1 MKPHT
6 IAVLQALLV
15 TFLWSTSWVLI
26 KFGLVD
32 IPPLTFAGLRYALAF
47 LILLPFTL
55 SSKGR
60 RELKSLSS
68 RQWGLLLLLGLLFYA
83 VVQGSQFF
91 GLAFLPAATVSLILG
106 FTTLVVALMGVF
118 WLAEQP
124 GWMGWLG
131 ITLSMIGAVVYFYPV
146 ELPGSQYFA
155 LFIVTIGML
164 ANAVS
169 AVLGRSI
176 NQRENIPPLIVTTV
190 SMGFGAAL
198 LLAAGTI
205 TQGIPYLTAKN
216 WIIILWLALVNTAFA
231 FTLWNHTLRSL
242 PAMESSI
249 INSTMLVQI
258 ALLAWLVLGEA
269 LTYKEW
275 LGLLLVG
282 AGVLV
287 VQLRLK

>member
-15 TFLWSTSWVLI
+15 AFLWSTSWVLI

-32 IPPLTFAGLRYALAF
+32 IPPLTFAGVRYALAF

-55 SSKGR
+55 GSKGR

-83 VVQGSQFF
+83 IVQGTQFY
-91 GLAFLPAATVSLILG
+91 GLAYLPAATVSLILN
-106 FTTLVVALMGVF
+106 FTTLIVALMGVF
-118 WLAEQP
+118 WLAERP

-131 ITLSMIGAVVYFYPV
+131 IALSMIGVVVYFYPV
-146 ELPGSQYFA
+146 DLPGSQFFA
-155 LFIVTIGML
+155 IFIVTIGML
-164 ANAVS
+164 VNAVS
-169 AVLGRSI
+169 AVLGRRI
-176 NQRENIPPLIVTTV
+176 NHEENIPPLIVTTV
-190 SMGFGAAL
+190 SMGFGAAI
-198 LLAAGTI
+198 LLAAGSI
-205 TQGIPYLTAKN
+205 TQGIPHLTAEN
-216 WIIILWLALVNTAFA
+216 WAVIIWLALVNTAFA

-249 INSTMLVQI
+249 INSTMLIQI
-258 ALLAWLVLGEA
+258 ALLAWLVLGEE
-269 LTYKEW
+269 LTGKEW
-275 LGLLLVG
+275 LGLILVG

-287 VQLRLK
+287 VQIRSK

>member
-55 SSKGR
+55 GSKRR

-83 VVQGSQFF
+83 VVQGTQFY
-91 GLAFLPAATVSLILG
+91 GLAFLPAATVSLILN

-131 ITLSMIGAVVYFYPV
+131 IVLSMIGIVVYFYPV
-146 ELPGSQYFA
+146 NLPGSQFFA
-155 LFIVTIGML
+155 IFIVTIGML
-164 ANAVS
+164 TNAVS
-169 AVLGRSI
+169 AVLGRRI
-176 NQRENIPPLIVTTV
+176 NHKENIPPLIVTTV
-190 SMGFGAAL
+190 SMGFGAAI

-205 TQGIPYLTAKN
+205 TQGIPHLTVEN
-216 WIIILWLALVNTAFA
+216 LTVIIWLALVNTAFA

-249 INSTMLVQI
+249 INSTMLIQI
-258 ALLAWLVLGEA
+258 ALLAWLVLGEE
-269 LTYKEW
+269 LTGKEW
-275 LGLLLVG
+275 LGLILVG

-287 VQLRLK
+287 VQIRSK